1 MESWPLIYIH
11 TDVRTHVR
19 THSHARTHTHAHT
32 HKHTHT
38 HTHSLSLSLSHTHT
52 RCGRAEEELRACQAA
67 RDKALEE
74 LETIRLDPDFYFA
87 GLTSFTP
94 VNCQYQ
100 RHCLYGSGGASARGM
115 GETAV
120 EEGGEAE
127 EEEVDFDS
135 AGEGSASEE
144 VDFDAL
150 PPAPRPPVR
159 VQA

>member
-1 MESWPLIYIH
+1 MHGTRRRLIAVLLEDAARESNP
-11 TDVRTHVR
+11 RM
-19 THSHARTHTHAHT
+19 HARTHTHTHRHT
-32 HKHTHT
+32 NTHTHT
-38 HTHSLSLSLSHTHT
+38 HTHA

-74 LETIRLDPDFYFA
+74 LETIRLDPEFYLA
-87 GLTSFTP
+87 GLTS
-94 VNCQYQ
+94 
-100 RHCLYGSGGASARGM
+100 GGGGASARGR
-115 GETAV
+115 GGRAG

>member
-1 MESWPLIYIH
+1 MHAH
-11 TDVRTHVR
+11 T
-19 THSHARTHTHAHT
+19 RTHTDT
-32 HKHTHT
+32 QIHTHT
-38 HTHSLSLSLSHTHT
+38 HTHA

-74 LETIRLDPDFYFA
+74 LETIRLDPEFYLA
-87 GLTSFTP
+87 GLTS
-94 VNCQYQ
+94 
-100 RHCLYGSGGASARGM
+100 GGGGASARGM
-115 GETAV
+115 GGRAG
-120 EEGGEAE
+120 EEGEEAE

>member
-1 MESWPLIYIH
+1 MHGTRRRLIAVLLEDAARESTP
-11 TDVRTHVR
+11 RM
-19 THSHARTHTHAHT
+19 HARTHTHTHRHT
-32 HKHTHT
+32 NTHTHT
-38 HTHSLSLSLSHTHT
+38 HTHA

-87 GLTSFTP
+87 GLTS
-94 VNCQYQ
+94 
-100 RHCLYGSGGASARGM
+100 GGGGASARGM
-115 GETAV
+115 GGRAG

>member
-1 MESWPLIYIH
+1 MHGTRRRLIAVLLEDAARESNP
-11 TDVRTHVR
+11 RM
-19 THSHARTHTHAHT
+19 HARTHTHTHRHT
-32 HKHTHT
+32 NTHTHT
-38 HTHSLSLSLSHTHT
+38 HTHA

-74 LETIRLDPDFYFA
+74 LETIRLDPEFYLA
-87 GLTSFTP
+87 GLTS
-94 VNCQYQ
+94 
-100 RHCLYGSGGASARGM
+100 GGGGASARGM
-115 GETAV
+115 GGRAG
-120 EEGGEAE
+120 EEGGEVE

>member
-1 MESWPLIYIH
+1 MHGTRRRLIAVLLEDAARESNP
-11 TDVRTHVR
+11 RM
-19 THSHARTHTHAHT
+19 HARTHTHTHRHT
-32 HKHTHT
+32 NTHTHT
-38 HTHSLSLSLSHTHT
+38 HTHA

-74 LETIRLDPDFYFA
+74 LETIRLDPEFYLA
-87 GLTSFTP
+87 GLTS
-94 VNCQYQ
+94 
-100 RHCLYGSGGASARGM
+100 GGGGASARGM
-115 GETAV
+115 GGRAG

>member
-1 MESWPLIYIH
+1 MHGTRRRLIAVLLEDAARESTP
-11 TDVRTHVR
+11 RM
-19 THSHARTHTHAHT
+19 HARTHTHTHRHT
-32 HKHTHT
+32 NTHTHT
-38 HTHSLSLSLSHTHT
+38 HTHA

-74 LETIRLDPDFYFA
+74 LETIRLDPEFYLA
-87 GLTSFTP
+87 GLTS
-94 VNCQYQ
+94 
-100 RHCLYGSGGASARGM
+100 GGGGASARGM
-115 GETAV
+115 GGRAG